1 MLTTLPKGAD
11 GGEGQALWLDLLSPT
26 DAERA
31 KAEAIAGLTL
41 PTREALSEIETS
53 SRIRVRHDVL
63 YMSVPSAAPPSPGE
77 RAGAPIGFIL
87 SRDRLITVR
96 YTAGRAFDEAAKMFD
111 AADNAPTCSL
121 DVFVGVCEEIVDLIA
136 DGLEHLAEQLVPL
149 SEAAFH
155 TDDVK
160 GKKAI
165 RSNEILRVQLRTVGR
180 LGDRL
185 SEIRDS
191 LIGLTRIIS
200 FTAQNTVGWADA
212 STKARLSS
220 LERDIVSLNDY
231 DAQLFNK
238 IQFLLDATV
247 GLISIA
253 QNDVFKVLTIV
264 SIVGIPP
271 TLIAGVY
278 GMNFKNMPEYDWAW
292 GYQWGL
298 AVIVLSAV
306 IPLVWFKLKR
316 WF

>member
-1 MLTTLPKGAD
+1 MLSILPEGA
-11 GGEGQALWLDLLSPT
+11 GEHAMWLDLLSPT

-31 KAEAIAGLTL
+31 KVEALTGLTL
-41 PTREALSEIETS
+41 PSRAALSEIETS

-63 YMSVPSAAPPSPGE
+63 YMSVPSAAPPQAGE
-77 RAGAPIGFIL
+77 RAGQPIGFIL
-87 SRDRLITVR
+87 SRERLVTVR
-96 YTAGRAFDEAAKMFD
+96 YTSGRAFDEAGKMFD
-111 AADNAPTCSL
+111 VADNAPSCSL
-121 DVFVGVCEEIVDLIA
+121 DVFVAVCEEIVDLIA

-160 GKKAI
+160 GKRAI
-165 RSNEILRVQLRTVGR
+165 RSNEILRRQLRTVGR

-185 SEIRDS
+185 SEVRDS
-191 LIGLTRIIS
+191 LIGLTRIIA
-200 FTAQNTVGWADA
+200 FTSQNTVGWAEA

-220 LERDIVSLNDY
+220 LERDVASLNDY

-271 TLIAGVY
+271 TLIAGIY
-278 GMNFKNMPEYDWAW
+278 GMNFKNMPEYDWSW

-298 AVIVLSAV
+298 FVIVASAV
-306 IPLVWFKLKR
+306 IPLIWFKLKR

>member
-1 MLTTLPKGAD
+1 MLSILPPGSGD
-11 GGEGQALWLDLLSPT
+11 GHQAMWLDLLSPT

-41 PTREALSEIETS
+41 PTRGALSEIETS
-53 SRIRVRHDVL
+53 SRIRIRHDVL
-63 YMSVPSAAPPSPGE
+63 YMSVPSAAPPPPGE
-77 RAGAPIGFIL
+77 RAGQPIGFIL
-87 SRDRLITVR
+87 SRERLITVR
-96 YTAGRAFDEAAKMFD
+96 YTPARAFDEAAKMFD
-111 AADNAPTCSL
+111 SADNAPTCSL
-121 DVFVGVCEEIVDLIA
+121 DIFVTLCEEIVDLIA
-136 DGLEHLAEQLVPL
+136 DGLEHLAEQLAPL
-149 SEAAFH
+149 SEVAFH

-160 GKKAI
+160 GKQAI

-191 LIGLTRIIS
+191 LVGLTRVIA
-200 FTAQNTVGWADA
+200 FTSQNTVGWAEA
-212 STKARLSS
+212 PTKARLSS

-264 SIVGIPP
+264 SIAGIPP

-278 GMNFKNMPEYDWAW
+278 GMNFKNMPEYNWSW

-298 AVIVLSAV
+298 FAIVASAV
-306 IPLVWFKLKR
+306 IPLIWFKLKR